1 MAKTLLQ
8 QLYDGEIYPAEQ
20 IVPKSPEYTE
30 LLRKL
35 GTEKQYFRERLSVSD
50 RERFEE
56 MGDMHLEI
64 ASLCGYEDFTYGFR
78 LGAGLMIEA
87 LVSGNGLSHNDE

>member
-8 QLYDGEIYPAEQ
+8 QLYDGEIYPADQ
-20 IVPKSPEYTE
+20 IVPKNPQYRE
-30 LLRKL
+30 LCRKL
-35 GTEKQYFRERLSVSD
+35 GQEKQYL
-50 RERFEE
+50 RERFDE

-64 ASLCGYEDFTYGFR
+64 ASLCGYEDFAYGFR

-87 LVSGNGLSHNDE
+87 LVSGNGLSRNDE